1 MVSHPVRVLY
11 DVISFFEYKNSCNR
25 QIPIPLFVIIVYII
39 INNHL
44 IMCHFTITKQD
55 IDSEQNN
62 CDDIVTKYEEKQTE
76 QI

>member
-1 MVSHPVRVLY
+1 
-11 DVISFFEYKNSCNR
+11 
-25 QIPIPLFVIIVYII
+25 
-39 INNHL
+39 
-44 IMCHFTITKQD
+44 MCHFTITKQD